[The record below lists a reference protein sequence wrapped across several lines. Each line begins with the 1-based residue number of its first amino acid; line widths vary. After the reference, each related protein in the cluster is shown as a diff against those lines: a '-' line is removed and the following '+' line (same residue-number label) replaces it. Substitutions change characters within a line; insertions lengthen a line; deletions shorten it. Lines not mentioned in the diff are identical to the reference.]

1 MFQWLTY
8 SIEFSTYSCRLIFFS
23 FLHSTSA
30 AALRLGLVGAEDEAG
45 SYLVPLLKYVHPGAK
60 IESDSVIIY
69 KDAI

>member
-1 MFQWLTY
+1 V
-8 SIEFSTYSCRLIFFS
+8 LIFFS

-30 AALRLGLVGAEDEAG
+30 AALRLGLVGAEDEAD